1 MMINFEEWWNDKI
14 FMKTKI
20 SIYIIISEPEMD
32 FFRLTFDVLQPFKLE
47 QSRAVSNYVFN
58 LKPNIHQ
65 ALVNR

>member
-1 MMINFEEWWNDKI
+1 
-14 FMKTKI
+14 MKTKTY
-20 SIYIIISEPEMD
+20 IYIIISEPEMD
-32 FFRLTFDVLQPFKLE
+32 FFRLTFDVLQLFKLE

>member
-1 MMINFEEWWNDKI
+1 
-14 FMKTKI
+14 MKTKT